1 MKKIL
6 LTLFFVILS
15 PLSLVLGKEVV
26 VGGDN
31 VGIELNFEGILVSG
45 TYDVKVGKS
54 TYNPSN
60 EDIRKGD
67 YIIKI
72 NSHKVDSSKD
82 LILYINT
89 LIRFIT
95 SDFIYLKWEL
105 PAYVNLQH
113 DYTNIIITVSKPTQL
128 TLQIQH

>member
-89 LIRFIT
+89 LIN
-95 SDFIYLKWEL
+95 SQE
-105 PAYVNLQH
+105 VC
-113 DYTNIIITVSKPTQL
+113 L
-128 TLQIQH
+128 TLLRENKTIIRNFFI